1 VLLEVLKHKNL
12 SSKGFPSLESFQ
24 ITYNYKQSQ
33 VVTQDIGPSLSE
45 LVQGEP
51 KAMNEASIIN
61 IGLQIVNRI
70 EKLHDLGYTHGNI
83 CPSTIYFGGRDLK
96 QLFIADFN
104 HSRKFYND
112 PIWLKSN
119 KLGQFSSGL
128 KNPFKR
134 EPCFG
139 DINFA
144 SSQSLKRTKTK
155 TRRDDMESIIYVLV
169 YLFRD

>member
-1 VLLEVLKHKNL
+1 
-12 SSKGFPSLESFQ
+12 
-24 ITYNYKQSQ
+24 
-33 VVTQDIGPSLSE
+33 
-45 LVQGEP
+45 
-51 KAMNEASIIN
+51 MNEASIIN

-96 QLFIADFN
+96 QIFIADFN
-104 HSRKFYND
+104 HSRKFYNG

-119 KLGQFSSGL
+119 KLEQFSSGL